1 MTAISLVCR
10 PKKSKKGFRGVIK
23 RADYVEK
30 LESDLKDGRIG
41 CAENK
46 KIDCCILR
54 NPWTA
59 ELHLVTGDLIAV

>member
-1 MTAISLVCR
+1 MTATSLVCGS
-10 PKKSKKGFRGVIK
+10 KKSKKGFRGVIK
-23 RADYVEK
+23 RTNYIAK
-30 LESDLKDGRIG
+30 LESDLKDGRTG

-59 ELHLVTGDLIAV
+59 ELHLITGELIAV

>member
-1 MTAISLVCR
+1 MTATSLVCGS
-10 PKKSKKGFRGVIK
+10 KKSKKGFRGVIK
-23 RADYVEK
+23 RTDYVEQ
-30 LESDLKDGRIG
+30 LESDLEDGRIG

-46 KIDCCILR
+46 EIDCCILR